1 MLLGYNT
8 NGLAF
13 HRWQDGL
20 ELLAEVGYRSVAIT
34 VDQHCLNPFAPNF
47 VAELHEMQRLLGRL
61 QLRSVIETGAR
72 FLLDPRQKHEPT
84 LISPTAEGRS
94 CRVGFLCRC
103 IDIAKELQSDA
114 VSFWSGLCR
123 DPSFVEGQVD
133 DGASGPKGRDT
144 KAQGK
149 ATNGSDALGDQDR
162 RSVRPETAELA
173 NCALSELGDVP
184 FVNPGRRGSAPADP
198 LCPGL
203 PSPDPAGQSAW
214 QWLLDGCRRVTD
226 YAEQRG
232 VQLAFEPEPG
242 MLIETLEQYGQL
254 TEQVGSPRFGVT
266 IDIGH
271 VQCVEDGAIAD
282 HLRRWAKPLCNVHI
296 EDMRRGV
303 HEHLRFGEGEIDFPP
318 VMAAL
323 REIGYT
329 GCVNVELSRHS
340 HIAPEVLRESFE
352 FLSRL

>member
-20 ELLAEVGYRSVAIT
+20 ELLAEVGFRAVAIT
-34 VDQHCLNPFAPNF
+34 VDHHCLNPFAANF
-47 VAELHEMQRLLGRL
+47 VAELAEMRRTLERL

-72 FLLDPRQKHEPT
+72 FLLDPRLKHEPT
-84 LISPTAEGRS
+84 LISSTTEGRA
-94 CRVGFLCRC
+94 RRIEFLCRC
-103 IDIAKELQSDA
+103 IDLAKELNSDA
-114 VSFWSGLCR
+114 VSLWSGVWR
-123 DPSFVEGQVD
+123 GD
-133 DGASGPKGRDT
+133 DES
-144 KAQGK
+144 Q
-149 ATNGSDALGDQDR
+149 
-162 RSVRPETAELA
+162 
-173 NCALSELGDVP
+173 
-184 FVNPGRRGSAPADP
+184 
-198 LCPGL
+198 
-203 PSPDPAGQSAW
+203 AW
-214 QWLLDGCRRVTD
+214 SWLLDGCRRVTD
-226 YAEQRG
+226 YAEQQG

-254 TEQVGSPRFGVT
+254 ADQLHSPRFGLT

-271 VQCVEDGAIAD
+271 VQCVEDGPIAD
-282 HLRRWAKPLCNVHI
+282 HLRRWSDRLCNVHI

-318 VMAAL
+318 VIAAL

-340 HIAPEVLRESFE
+340 HMAPEVMCESFA

>member
-20 ELLAEVGYRSVAIT
+20 ELLAETGYQAVAIT
-34 VDQHCLNPFAPNF
+34 VDQHCLNPFAAGF
-47 VAELHEMQRLLGRL
+47 ASELDEMRRLLERL
-61 QLRSVIETGAR
+61 RLRSVIETGAR

-84 LISPTAEGRS
+84 LISSTAEGRS
-94 CRVGFLCRC
+94 RRVEFLGRC
-103 IDIAKELQSDA
+103 VDIAKELNSDS
-114 VSFWSGLCR
+114 VSFWSGIWR
-123 DPSFVEGQVD
+123 
-133 DGASGPKGRDT
+133 
-144 KAQGK
+144 
-149 ATNGSDALGDQDR
+149 
-162 RSVRPETAELA
+162 AEEE
-173 NCALSELGDVP
+173 SI
-184 FVNPGRRGSAPADP
+184 
-198 LCPGL
+198 
-203 PSPDPAGQSAW
+203 AW
-214 QWLLDGCRRVTD
+214 QRLLEGCRRVTD
-226 YAEQRG
+226 YAEQRS

-242 MLIETLEQYGQL
+242 MLIETNEQYGQL
-254 TEQVGSPRFGVT
+254 AEKIDSSRFGLT

-271 VQCVEDGAIAD
+271 VQCVEESSIAD

-340 HIAPEVLRESFE
+340 HMAPEVLRESFD

>member
-20 ELLAEVGYRSVAIT
+20 ELLADVGYRAVAIT
-34 VDQHCLNPFAPNF
+34 VDQHCLNPFAPNL
-47 VAELHEMQRLLGRL
+47 ASELGEMRRTLERL

-84 LISPTAEGRS
+84 LISSTADGRER
-94 CRVGFLCRC
+94 RVDFLCRC
-103 IDIAKELQSDA
+103 IDIAKELNSDA
-114 VSFWSGLCR
+114 VSFWSGVWR
-123 DPSFVEGQVD
+123 MG
-133 DGASGPKGRDT
+133 T
-144 KAQGK
+144 
-149 ATNGSDALGDQDR
+149 
-162 RSVRPETAELA
+162 PEA
-173 NCALSELGDVP
+173 
-184 FVNPGRRGSAPADP
+184 
-198 LCPGL
+198 
-203 PSPDPAGQSAW
+203 AW

-226 YAEQRG
+226 YAEQHNM
-232 VQLAFEPEPG
+232 QLAFEPEPG
-242 MLIETLEQYGQL
+242 MLIESLEQYGQL
-254 TEQVGSPRFGVT
+254 AEQVGSPRFGLT

-271 VQCVEDGAIAD
+271 VQCVETDSIAD

-329 GCVNVELSRHS
+329 GCINIELSRHS
-340 HIAPEVLRESFE
+340 HMAPEVLRESFE
-352 FLSRL
+352 FLSRLL